1 MVGVYPA
8 IQQNQRLR
16 FDRYLT
22 TYDDGSRSAVMPNAL
37 ISAAAVTTILQQ
49 KRSGPLQLSVLIL
62 PAKGPNFIRSN
73 LRTRTI
79 LDARGRSPDVR
90 SGSPFI
96 VRRRS
101 RRSLPRL
108 HLNDFW
114 QFTRS
119 LRRKRLLAVAERLSR
134 RKQ

>member
-1 MVGVYPA
+1 MEFTQLSSK
-8 IQQNQRLR
+8 ISDL
-16 FDRYLT
+16 DLTDILT

-119 LRRKRLLAVAERLSR
+119 LRRKRLRAVAERLSR